1 MALCFV
7 QSVNYSTHR
16 YPCLPFPSLPGSPLP
31 PCLVPAV
38 AWANRCE
45 PPLEN
50 PLTDTEYRCGRWRKA
65 EAPPQHYHITF
76 GIRDAVLRP
85 LGIASV
91 SRSTSFTPTTTTS
104 ATALDKDC
112 IQRHTETP
120 LQCRR
125 ERYCPG
131 LHSRRAQPLFSERR
145 WAPEAMRPSSPAP
158 RFVHP

>member
-1 MALCFV
+1 
-7 QSVNYSTHR
+7 
-16 YPCLPFPSLPGSPLP
+16 
-31 PCLVPAV
+31 
-38 AWANRCE
+38 
-45 PPLEN
+45 
-50 PLTDTEYRCGRWRKA
+50 
-65 EAPPQHYHITF
+65 
-76 GIRDAVLRP
+76 

-112 IQRHTETP
+112 IQRHTETL

-131 LHSRRAQPLFSERR
+131 LHSQRAQPVFSERR

-158 RFVHP
+158 RFVHPWPLPRASCLRYNITLLFEPR